1 MLMLP
6 LSYNRLL
13 IVQTFFTLI
22 QIVSSFANI
31 QSPII
36 NEKKQTNNKIT
47 SSLQSFNNKFSFPI
61 IDSLTFSSAKKLM
74 ELGHKQKIEV
84 KDVLK
89 LGEYENITSISG
101 TFEKILEEETRL
113 SDAIVDN
120 KPYKRSLAAF
130 VFSPISRS
138 IAKM

>member
-6 LSYNRLL
+6 FSHNRLL

-31 QSPII
+31 QSLII
-36 NEKKQTNNKIT
+36 NEKQPTNSKIT
-47 SSLQSFNNKFSFPI
+47 SSLQSFNNKLSFPI
-61 IDSLTFSSAKKLM
+61 IDSLTFSSAKRLM

-101 TFEKILEEETRL
+101 TFEKILEEETRI

-120 KPYKRSLAAF
+120 KPHKRSLEAF
-130 VFSPISRS
+130 VFSPISRA